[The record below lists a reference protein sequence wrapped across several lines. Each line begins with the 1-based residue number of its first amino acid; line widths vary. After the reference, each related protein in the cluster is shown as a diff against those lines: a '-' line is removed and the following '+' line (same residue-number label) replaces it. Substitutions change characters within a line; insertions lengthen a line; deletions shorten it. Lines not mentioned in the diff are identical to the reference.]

1 MVLVGNTQLVEHKL
15 CIALCV
21 PAVHIGKFRFQLPG
35 AHAIRLAKVR
45 FGVQGVL
52 FFHNFNE
59 TGVAH
64 QHGAHHLVL
73 VVGKVV
79 LLEHA
84 EPLAGGDDHLSL
96 LGLQL
101 AVQHF

>member
-1 MVLVGNTQLVEHKL
+1 MVLVGDTQLVEHKL
-15 CIALCV
+15 RIALCV

-45 FGVQGVL
+45 LGVQGVL

-84 EPLAGGDDHLSL
+84 HARLGRDGYRAGGR
-96 LGLQL
+96 
-101 AVQHF
+101 V